1 MTKQGSNTM
10 LIIDPVPVSEA
21 TNTLSAQRVPVEA
34 LQAGMRAVL
43 TDIGRMFNDAEAAL
57 GRCRLDEIE
66 LSLAISA
73 DGSIGLLGTQ
83 LKAGANGAIKLK
95 LKVEKELDRPA

>member
-1 MTKQGSNTM
+1 M
-10 LIIDPVPVSEA
+10 LIVDPLPVSDVVE
-21 TNTLSAQRVPVEA
+21 TLSSQRVPVEA

-43 TDIGRMFNDAEAAL
+43 ADIGRMFSDAEAAL

-66 LSLAISA
+66 ISLAISA

-83 LKAGANGAIKLK
+83 IKTGAKGAIKLK
-95 LKVEKELDRPA
+95 LKVEKAP